1 MMVSCSGWM
10 GMYAVM
16 FRSSS
21 SSRSEPSL
29 YPVSPAKDTGVNGS
43 RSSKSGTAFDSRSE
57 AWVAPLDRMNPPR
70 STMTFSWYC
79 NLDAL
84 PALVVLQRASVQPLV
99 CREPLISRIRR
110 CCEPYRPNRATCEH
124 NATLWRISLQL
135 PRLRDSPRAENHG
148 VPVATALEVGY
159 QGNVILGPP
168 AVGQLSIATG
178 RSLSGAIHYR
188 KF

>member
-1 MMVSCSGWM
+1 M
-10 GMYAVM
+10 GKPVVAVIDEIAAGHHDGFLLGM
-16 FRSSS
+16 DGNVRGGCFVPSS

-124 NATLWRISLQL
+124 NATL
-135 PRLRDSPRAENHG
+135 
-148 VPVATALEVGY
+148 
-159 QGNVILGPP
+159 
-168 AVGQLSIATG
+168 
-178 RSLSGAIHYR
+178 
-188 KF
+188 